1 MIIEFNKN
9 NKLDSY
15 TSDILFIEELY
26 KDLDNNPFGRY
37 LLFVENNEIIGYLYY
52 SDIYDRI
59 EINQI
64 EVKSIHRKS
73 GKATQLMHKLID
85 NTNKSITLEVNKNNI
100 PALNLYKKFNFN
112 EVAIRQG
119 YYNGIDGILMERK
132 KDTDVE

>member
-9 NKLDSY
+9 DNLEGIS
-15 TSDILFIEELY
+15 SDIIFIEELY
-26 KDLDNNPFGRY
+26 KDLNNNPFGKY

-64 EVKSIHRKS
+64 EVKNIHRKS
-73 GKATQLMHKLID
+73 GKGTELMHKLID

-100 PALNLYKKFNFN
+100 PAINLYKKFDFK
-112 EVAIRQG
+112 EVAIRRG

-132 KDTDVE
+132 KM

>member
-9 NKLDSY
+9 DNLEGIS
-15 TSDILFIEELY
+15 SDIIFIEELY
-26 KDLDNNPFGRY
+26 KDLNNNPFGKY
-37 LLFVENNEIIGYLYY
+37 LLFVENDEIIGYLYY

-64 EVKSIHRKS
+64 EVKNIHRKS
-73 GKATQLMHKLID
+73 GKGTELMHKLID

-112 EVAIRQG
+112 EVAIRRG

-132 KDTDVE
+132 KM

>member
-9 NKLDSY
+9 DNLEGIS
-15 TSDILFIEELY
+15 SDIIFIEELY
-26 KDLDNNPFGRY
+26 KDLNNNPFGKY
-37 LLFVENNEIIGYLYY
+37 LLFVENDEIIGYLYY

-64 EVKSIHRKS
+64 EVKNMYRKS
-73 GKATQLMHKLID
+73 GKGTELMHKLID

-100 PALNLYKKFNFN
+100 PALNLYKKFEFK
-112 EVAIRQG
+112 EVAIRRG

-132 KDTDVE
+132 KM

>member
-9 NKLDSY
+9 DNLEGIS
-15 TSDILFIEELY
+15 SDIIFIEELY
-26 KDLDNNPFGRY
+26 KDLNNNPFGKY
-37 LLFVENNEIIGYLYY
+37 LLFVENDEIIGYLYY

-64 EVKSIHRKS
+64 EVKNIHRKS
-73 GKATQLMHKLID
+73 GKGTELMHKLID

-100 PALNLYKKFNFN
+100 QAINLYKKFEFK
-112 EVAIRQG
+112 EVAIRRG

-132 KDTDVE
+132 KM

>member
-9 NKLDSY
+9 SKLDNIS
-15 TSDILFIEELY
+15 SDILFIEELY

-37 LLFVENNEIIGYLYY
+37 LLFIENNEIIGYLYY

-64 EVKSIHRKS
+64 EVKNIHRQS
-73 GKATQLMHKLID
+73 GKATSLMNELVN

-100 PALNLYKKFNFN
+100 PALNLYKKFEFN
-112 EVAIRQG
+112 EVAIRKG

-132 KDTDVE
+132 K

>member
-9 NKLDSY
+9 NKLENY

-26 KDLDNNPFGRY
+26 KDLNNNPFGKY

-73 GKATQLMHKLID
+73 GKATRLMHELID

-112 EVAIRQG
+112 EVAIRKG

-132 KDTDVE
+132 KDSN

>member
-9 NKLDSY
+9 NKLDNY

-26 KDLDNNPFGRY
+26 KDLNNNPFGKY

-64 EVKSIHRKS
+64 EVKNIHRKS

-100 PALNLYKKFNFN
+100 PALNLYKKFDFN
-112 EVAIRQG
+112 EVAIRRG

-132 KDTDVE
+132 KDSM

>member
-9 NKLDSY
+9 DNLEGIS
-15 TSDILFIEELY
+15 SDIIFIEELY
-26 KDLDNNPFGRY
+26 KDLNNNPFGKY
-37 LLFVENNEIIGYLYY
+37 LLFVENDEIIGYLYY

-64 EVKSIHRKS
+64 EVKNIHRKS
-73 GKATQLMHKLID
+73 GKGTELMHKLID

-100 PALNLYKKFNFN
+100 PAINLYKKFEFK
-112 EVAIRQG
+112 EVAIRRG

-132 KDTDVE
+132 KCS

>member
-9 NKLDSY
+9 DNLNNY

-26 KDLDNNPFGRY
+26 NDLEKNPFGRY
-37 LLFVENNEIIGYLYY
+37 LLYLDNNEIIGYLYY

-64 EVKSIHRKS
+64 EVKNIHRKS
-73 GKATQLMHKLID
+73 GKATSLMHKLID
-85 NTNKSITLEVNKNNI
+85 NTKKSITLEVNKNNT
-100 PALNLYKKFNFN
+100 PAINLYKKFNFN

-119 YYNGIDGILMERK
+119 YYNGVDGILMERK
-132 KDTDVE
+132 KM

>member
-9 NKLDSY
+9 NKLDNY

-26 KDLDNNPFGRY
+26 KDLNNNPFGKY
-37 LLFVENNEIIGYLYY
+37 LLFIENNEIIGYLYY

-64 EVKSIHRKS
+64 EVKSIHRQS
-73 GKATQLMHKLID
+73 GKATSLMHKLID

-112 EVAIRQG
+112 EVAIRRG

-132 KDTDVE
+132 KM